1 MNGWTPM
8 CKIWL
13 YEPSLMFNISQVF
26 KNDDF
31 ALISVKSKKFR
42 KIKKPEKTLH

>member
-26 KNDDF
+26 KIVCKKFVKNDDF
-31 ALISVKSKKFR
+31 ALI
-42 KIKKPEKTLH
+42 P

>member
-13 YEPSLMFNISQVF
+13 CEPSFMSNISQVF
-26 KNDDF
+26 KIVDKKCVKNDDF
-31 ALISVKSKKFR
+31 ALIQ
-42 KIKKPEKTLH
+42 